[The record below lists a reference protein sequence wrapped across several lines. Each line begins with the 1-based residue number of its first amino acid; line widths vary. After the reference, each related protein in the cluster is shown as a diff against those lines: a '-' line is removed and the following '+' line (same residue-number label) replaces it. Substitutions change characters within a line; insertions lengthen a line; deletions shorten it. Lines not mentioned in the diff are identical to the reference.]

1 MSLVPFF
8 FPELALTEMQNQS
21 DMGWNR
27 SLNKFSPLLKAD
39 LIESESEYKVS
50 ADLPGVNAEDVEISV
65 DHNCL
70 LLKAERKQSHDNK
83 TDKIHTIERSYGMV
97 QRRIQLPRNA
107 DMDQAVTNF
116 KNGVLTV
123 TFPKVARLSATR
135 KLEIKQDK

>member
-8 FPELALTEMQNQS
+8 FPEFALAEMQDQS
-21 DMGWNR
+21 HVGWNR
-27 SLNKFSPLLKAD
+27 SMNKLTPLLKAD
-39 LIESESEYKVS
+39 LIESEGEYKVS

-70 LLKAERKQSHDNK
+70 LLKAERKQSHNTN
-83 TDKIHTIERSYGMV
+83 TDKVHTIERSYGLV
-97 QRRIQLPRNA
+97 QRRIELPRNA

-135 KLEIKQDK
+135 KLEIKQEN

>member
-50 ADLPGVNAEDVEISV
+50 ADLPGVKAEDLEITV

-83 TDKIHTIERSYGMV
+83 TDKVHTIERSYGMV

-107 DMDQAVTNF
+107 DMDHAVTNL

-123 TFPKVARLSATR
+123 TFPKVALPSAR
-135 KLEIKQDK
+135 KLEIKQDH